1 MKKSFAVLLIGFL
14 TISISALSGQQPSAE
29 KVTFE
34 PQGPISVR
42 PGRFSPARFVFR
54 VRPGFHINS
63 HTPSMPELIPT
74 VIHFSL
80 PGDVVI
86 GRVQYPAGELMS
98 FPFAPDE
105 KLSVY
110 SGDVVITARVVA
122 PPHAAAGTYTVHGD
136 FKYQACDNNACYPPK
151 TLPITFNVTVG
162 AGSASSHRA
171 RPNAQSPHIHN

>member
-1 MKKSFAVLLIGFL
+1 MKKNFAALLGILILGVLAM
-14 TISISALSGQQPSAE
+14 SAQQPPAE

-42 PGRFSPARFVFR
+42 LGRSSPVRFVFHIK
-54 VRPGFHINS
+54 PGFHINS
-63 HTPSMPELIPT
+63 HTPTMPELIPT
-74 VIHFSL
+74 VMHFSL

-86 GRVQYPAGELMS
+86 GRVQYPAGQLMS
-98 FPFAPDE
+98 FPFDPSE

-110 SGDVVITARVVA
+110 SGDVVISARLLA
-122 PPHAAAGTYTVHGD
+122 PPKAATGTYTIHGD

-151 TLPITFNVTVG
+151 TLPVTFNVKVS
-162 AGSASSHRA
+162 AGSGSSHRA